1 MISIVCL
8 GLMVTSCSKS
18 KFNYPME
25 SLYGKWNVTDKIVSQ
40 LNLSI
45 IIDIIRLAGVLLGSK
60 DLIKIIKQMYDE
72 DQSPITFC
80 IYLYCSLWYNK
91 QPPINEL
98 KDKFNDFP
106 LTIQTIIRLIIKNF
120 FY

>member
-1 MISIVCL
+1 
-8 GLMVTSCSKS
+8 
-18 KFNYPME
+18 
-25 SLYGKWNVTDKIVSQ
+25 
-40 LNLSI
+40 
-45 IIDIIRLAGVLLGSK
+45 
-60 DLIKIIKQMYDE
+60 MYDE

-120 FY
+120 FDIHKIDFKDKQKIADIVGIKVNKLKIDYSK

>member
-1 MISIVCL
+1 M
-8 GLMVTSCSKS
+8 
-18 KFNYPME
+18 
-25 SLYGKWNVTDKIVSQ
+25 
-40 LNLSI
+40 
-45 IIDIIRLAGVLLGSK
+45 GSK

-80 IYLYCSLWYNK
+80 IYLYCSLWYKK

-120 FY
+120 FDIHKIDFKDKQKIAETVGIKVNKLKIDYSK